1 MRLAFDDLDV
11 EARSVREGD
20 GLEGDEPPARVLR
33 ILGNGVA
40 NGLEHSQLVHDIGN
54 CIVGRAHLVWLVRRT
69 MENGF
74 VFGFPF

>member
-20 GLEGDEPPARVLR
+20 GLEGDEPPARVLA
-33 ILGNGVA
+33 ILGNGVTNA
-40 NGLEHSQLVHDIGN
+40 PEHSQLVHDIVD
-54 CIVGRAHLVWLVRRT
+54 CIVWGAHLVWLVRGT